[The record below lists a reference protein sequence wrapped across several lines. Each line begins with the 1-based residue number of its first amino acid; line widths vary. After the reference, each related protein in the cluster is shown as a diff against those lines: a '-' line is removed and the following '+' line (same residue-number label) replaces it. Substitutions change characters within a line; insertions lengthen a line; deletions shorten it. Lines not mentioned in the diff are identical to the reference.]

1 MANVHHFYLI
11 PGFFGFADLG
21 GITYF
26 HHVREVLT
34 ELCREQGIEP
44 RIYYVSTYPTGSIR
58 KRALRLYEQIVE
70 TACDDDYPIHLIGH
84 STGGLD
90 ARLFTT
96 PTVAL
101 LKGVDVEPFAKRVKS
116 VVTIATP
123 HLGTPMA
130 SFFDSLLGQ
139 KLLYLL
145 SMGTVYA
152 LRFGKFPLAAMFQIV
167 GMITKLDDK
176 IGFEH
181 TILDQ
186 FYENL
191 FADFEHGHMDVITE
205 YLESIRKEQVL
216 LGQLTPGGVDLFNA
230 AAEDRATTRYGS
242 VITQGRPPGVEV
254 IKQIGLDPYKQASH
268 LLYEGVYRLT
278 GRVPEYPDL
287 SDEDV
292 KTLERAYGALPARRA
307 SDGVVPT
314 WSQVYGEIIHACWA
328 DHLDVCG
335 HFSDEHH
342 EPPHIDWLASG
353 TQYNRTKF
361 LHLWEDVVEFIAQG
375 ETFKPS

>member
-1 MANVHHFYLI
+1 MSNVQHFYLI

-26 HHVREVLT
+26 HHVREVIT
-34 ELCREQGIEP
+34 ELCKEHDIEP

-58 KRALRLYEQIVE
+58 KRALKLYEQIVE
-70 TACDDDYPIHLIGH
+70 TAGQDDHPINLIGH

-101 LKGVDVEPFAKRVKS
+101 LKGVDVEPFASRVKN
-116 VVTIATP
+116 VVTISTP

-139 KLLYLL
+139 RLLYLL

-152 LRFGKFPLAAMFQIV
+152 LRFGKFPLSAMFQIV
-167 GMITKLDDK
+167 GMFTRLDDFL
-176 IGFEH
+176 GFKN

-186 FYENL
+186 FYDNL
-191 FADFEHGHMDVITE
+191 FADFEYNNIGVITE
-205 YLESIRKEQVL
+205 YLESVRTEQVL
-216 LGQLTPGGVDLFNA
+216 LGQLTTGGMDLFNA
-230 AAEDRATTRYGS
+230 VCEDRPGTRYGS
-242 VITQGRPPGVEV
+242 VITQGRRPSLEVVKEMGV
-254 IKQIGLDPYKQASH
+254 DPYRQASH
-268 LLYEGVYRLT
+268 AVYQLVYRLT

-287 SDEDV
+287 SADDV
-292 KTLERAYGALPARRA
+292 KTLKRAYGELPERDA

-314 WSQVYGEIIHACWA
+314 WSQVYGEVIHACWA

-335 HFSDEHH
+335 HFSDERHH
-342 EPPHIDWLASG
+342 PPHIDWLASG
-353 TQYNRTKF
+353 TRYNRTKF
-361 LHLWEDVVEFIAQG
+361 MHLWEDVIEYIAQG
-375 ETFKPS
+375 K